1 MTAAKKVRKVEV
13 EISQELFD
21 EKLEELVSEMSA
33 ESILAIPGVREIVA
47 EAMNNEVL
55 KGIREDLEE
64 YGGR

>member
-1 MTAAKKVRKVEV
+1 VTAAKKVRKVEV